1 MSRSKVE
8 TDDNGQVRLT
18 GRLTSREVPQLY
30 RESLGWRRDRLP
42 EVIDLEGLER
52 ADSSALALLLE
63 WRSWAEQAGTAMR
76 FIHVP
81 RSLCVMASLS
91 QIEGL
96 LGWRT
101 MDFDDESNGGG
112 PCCG

>member
-1 MSRSKVE
+1 MKP
-8 TDDNGQVRLT
+8 DAD
-18 GRLTSREVPQLY
+18 GRLALSGRLGSAEVAALY
-30 RESLGWRRDRLP
+30 RDSLGWKRSGLP
-42 EVIDLEGLER
+42 TTVDLAKVSG

-63 WRSWAEQAGTAMR
+63 WRAWAEQAGRKIR
-76 FIHVP
+76 FVNIP

-101 MDFDDESNGGG
+101 LDFDDEGETGQ
-112 PCCG
+112 CCG

>member
-1 MSRSKVE
+1 MSTLKAE
-8 TDDNGQVRLT
+8 PD
-18 GRLTSREVPQLY
+18 GRIALQGALTSREVAGLY
-30 RESLGWRRDRLP
+30 RQSLAWHSAGLP
-42 EVIDLEGLER
+42 GLIDLEGVEQ

-63 WRSWAEQAGTAMR
+63 WRSWAIEADHELR
-76 FIHVP
+76 IINVP

-101 MDFDDESNGGG
+101 LDFNSGNEDGQ
-112 PCCG
+112 CCA

>member
-1 MSRSKVE
+1 MKPDAE
-8 TDDNGQVRLT
+8 
-18 GRLTSREVPQLY
+18 GRLVLSGRLGSAEVAALY
-30 RESLGWRRDRLP
+30 RDSQGWKHSGLP
-42 EVIDLEGLER
+42 TTVDLAEVSA

-63 WRSWAEQAGTAMR
+63 WRTWAEQANHKIR
-76 FIHVP
+76 FINVP

-101 MDFDDESNGGG
+101 LDFDDQGESGQ
-112 PCCG
+112 CCG

>member
-1 MSRSKVE
+1 MKA
-8 TDDNGQVRLT
+8 DANGRLGLS
-18 GRLTSREVPQLY
+18 GRLTSAEVSALY
-30 RESLGWRRDRLP
+30 RQSLGWRKSGAP
-42 EVIDLEGLER
+42 EVIDLAEVEH

-63 WRSWAEQAGTAMR
+63 WRAWAEQADQPIR
-76 FIHVP
+76 FINIP

-101 MDFDDESNGGG
+101 LDFDHEGETGQ
-112 PCCG
+112 CCG

>member
-1 MSRSKVE
+1 MKP
-8 TDDNGQVRLT
+8 DAD
-18 GRLTSREVPQLY
+18 GRLVLSGRLDSAEVSALY
-30 RESLGWRRDRLP
+30 RQSLDWRKTGLP
-42 EVIDLEGLER
+42 KVVDLGGVEH

-63 WRSWAEQAGTAMR
+63 WRAWAEKAGQSIR
-76 FIHVP
+76 FVHVP
-81 RSLCVMASLS
+81 RSLCIMASLS

-101 MDFDDESNGGG
+101 VDFDDDGEFA

>member
-1 MSRSKVE
+1 MKADADGRIVL
-8 TDDNGQVRLT
+8 N
-18 GRLTSREVPQLY
+18 GRLGSAEVSALHRQ
-30 RESLGWRRDRLP
+30 SLGWRTAGLP
-42 EVIDLEGLER
+42 KLIDLAAVEH

-63 WRSWAEQAGTAMR
+63 WRAWADDVGQKIR
-76 FIHVP
+76 FVNVP
-81 RSLCVMASLS
+81 RSLCIMASLS

-101 MDFDDESNGGG
+101 VDFDADGESA

>member
-1 MSRSKVE
+1 MKA
-8 TDDNGQVRLT
+8 DADGCLRLS
-18 GRLTSREVPQLY
+18 GRLGSAEVSALY
-30 RESLGWRRDRLP
+30 RDSLAWRQGGLP
-42 EVIDLEGLER
+42 ELVDLAEVKA

-63 WRSWAEQAGTAMR
+63 WRTWAEQAGRPIR
-76 FIHVP
+76 FVNVP

-101 MDFDDESNGGG
+101 LDFDDARESGQ
-112 PCCG
+112 CCG

>member
-1 MSRSKVE
+1 MKP
-8 TDDNGQVRLT
+8 DHNGQVRLS

-30 RESLGWRRDRLP
+30 RESLDWRRDRLP

-63 WRSWAEQAGTAMR
+63 WRSWAEQAGTGMR

-101 MDFDDESNGGG
+101 LDFNKEREDGE
-112 PCCG
+112 CCS